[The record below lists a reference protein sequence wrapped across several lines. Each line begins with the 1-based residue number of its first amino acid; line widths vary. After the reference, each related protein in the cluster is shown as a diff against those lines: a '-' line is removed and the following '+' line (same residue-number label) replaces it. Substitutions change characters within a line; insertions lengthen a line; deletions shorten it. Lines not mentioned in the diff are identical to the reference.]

1 MMRKGLILIYIVF
14 LNRENCKAVKM
25 KRKGYT
31 CCYDMLTVLISDC
44 RVSIVGKFLFT
55 HGHWNIFAI
64 YLFRPQKWWW
74 WFQSKLV
81 ESKILNIQMNK
92 IRCVF
97 ATDTGLTGWGIKKV
111 LALNVAIAKV
121 NMIFPSNFFH
131 SFGTF
136 KCWSGHMYMTNWPP
150 SFFCYFQLINVT

>member
-1 MMRKGLILIYIVF
+1 
-14 LNRENCKAVKM
+14 
-25 KRKGYT
+25 
-31 CCYDMLTVLISDC
+31 MLTVLISDC

-150 SFFCYFQLINVT
+150 SFFLLFSINKCYLDAWFKIRRSTAYQSLIQFEFIWPGACLGN